1 MRGMAADQ
9 ANIAK
14 KKQRI
19 MEEGFRLFAKRGIE
33 LVKMQEIA
41 DICHTQRGTVYRYFP
56 TKLDLVVAIS
66 ANVWG
71 NFIQWNNDRVKA
83 ETLTAAQRYEFFVD
97 GFLLLY
103 REHRDMLRFNQFFN
117 VFVANEQVS
126 AEQMEPFT
134 KVIGELE
141 SRFHDAYEL
150 AKQDG
155 TLRTDI
161 PENEIFSTTL
171 HLMLA
176 AVTRYAVGLIYKGGS
191 DPEKE
196 LTALKEMLMRRYVTQ
211 KE

>member
-1 MRGMAADQ
+1 MAADQ
-9 ANIAK
+9 ASIAK

-41 DICHTQRGTVYRYFP
+41 DLCHTQRGTVYRYFP
-56 TKLDLVVAIS
+56 TKLDLAVAIS

-83 ETLTAAQRYEFFVD
+83 ETLTAAQRYEFFVN

-103 REHRDMLRFNQFFN
+103 REHKDMLRFNQFFN
-117 VFVANEQVS
+117 VYVTNEQVS
-126 AEQMEPFT
+126 PEQMEPFT
-134 KVIGELE
+134 KVIGVLE
-141 SRFHDAYEL
+141 ERFHDDYEL

-155 TLRTDI
+155 TLRTNI
-161 PENEIFSTTL
+161 PEKKVFSTTL

-176 AVTRYAVGLIYKGGS
+176 AVTRCAVGLVYQS
-191 DPEKE
+191 DESTAEEE
-196 LTALKEMLMRRYVTQ
+196 LTALKEKLMQRYV
-211 KE
+211 KA